1 MNLNVVLG
9 QQLPPVTLSL
19 GVASVTLMCLCSL
32 EVITPL
38 DLYLNW
44 NLVLYEMQLWRLV
57 TCFLFFGDFGLAF
70 FWNIHVLMH
79 YCCSLEDATFHGK
92 TADFLWMLICGAA
105 LMLCLTYMFGSEKN
119 LFYSGTL
126 IDIMAYIWSRR
137 NPSAQLLLFFFPI
150 KALYLPWVLAC
161 FALLMGS
168 SIKDETMGIFVG
180 HVYFFFEDVYPVLP
194 TSKGFRLFRTPKLLK
209 VLCRQRD

>member
-79 YCCSLEDATFHGK
+79 YPGV
-92 TADFLWMLICGAA
+92 G
-105 LMLCLTYMFGSEKN
+105 G
-119 LFYSGTL
+119 
-126 IDIMAYIWSRR
+126 
-137 NPSAQLLLFFFPI
+137 LLFSGGCH
-150 KALYLPWVLAC
+150 LPW
-161 FALLMGS
+161 
-168 SIKDETMGIFVG
+168 KDCGFLVDVDLWCGFNAMP
-180 HVYFFFEDVYPVLP
+180 DVYVWE
-194 TSKGFRLFRTPKLLK
+194 
-209 VLCRQRD
+209 